1 MWAIFL
7 LTSFSVAIIA
17 LAFVYIANK
26 VIIKMKNDRIKNEI
40 EIEKKYKGEN
50 ENE

>member
-1 MWAIFL
+1 MWAVFL
-7 LTSFSVAIIA
+7 LASFSVMIVA

-26 VIIKMKNDRIKNEI
+26 VIIKMKNDRIKNQ
-40 EIEKKYKGEN
+40 KKYEGEN

>member
-7 LTSFSVAIIA
+7 LASFSVAVVA

-26 VIIKMKNDRIKNEI
+26 VIIKMKNDRITNQ
-40 EIEKKYKGEN
+40 KKYEGENKN

>member
-1 MWAIFL
+1 MWAVFL
-7 LTSFSVAIIA
+7 LSSLSVAIVA

-26 VIIKMKNDRIKNEI
+26 VIIKMKNDRIENQ
-40 EIEKKYKGEN
+40 KKYKGEN